1 MDAMTEEELL
11 NQLHGAISSGEALA
25 SLMRMA
31 AEGARSLFYGHA
43 ATIYFFDEKEQLL
56 VPQNWNLPEGLTSKI
71 EKLLGFEVRG
81 LRLPVIKA
89 GLYWRSMHERRAFL
103 LTTQQEITGLIAEL
117 ASDHPAAKKFVP
129 MIVRLLGYRTVLIAP
144 LVTADEVIG
153 VIDVGSKKELGNKDL
168 ERFKRLAGTL
178 SVAITNARLLEK
190 VQTAR
195 KEAETARNLLAGVFE
210 RITDGV
216 VALDKDWHYTYVNRR
231 AALMLNRDKPE
242 DLLGKHIWTEYPE
255 GVGQPFYKAFYKA
268 METQKPVYLEEYY
281 EPWDRWFE
289 NRIYPSPDGLT
300 IYFTETT
307 ERVQAREKQRKTDR
321 ALKALSEC
329 NQMVVRVGQESDL
342 LSELCR
348 IVVDVGGYKAAW
360 IGFAEDDERK
370 TVRPVAQAGLAEGD
384 LDPEAVTWDD
394 TELGRGPTGTAIR
407 TNTVRI
413 AQNVLTDPEF
423 APWREDATKLG
434 YASLLA
440 LPLHVNGHVLGAL
453 SIFASEPDA
462 FDADEL
468 KLLMELSGDLSYAIS
483 VLRTRAER
491 EKVQAALRDNERLLN
506 SILDS
511 IQDGISVLDTDLTIR
526 HTNAVMEK
534 WYAANL
540 PLRGKKCYACYHNR
554 EIPCDPCP
562 TLRCIKSGKTERDVL
577 PGPKGSPIEWLELFS
592 YPMKDPQSGKVTGVV
607 EFVRDITE
615 RVRIEHELRK
625 TSERLELAMDA
636 GEHGFWDWNL
646 DTGDVYFS
654 PRYYTMLGYEPG
666 ELPMRLETW
675 ADLMHPK
682 DRETIVPQVQQYVE
696 RAEPYSVEFRL
707 KCKDGSWKWISGRG
721 KTYEK
726 DENGV
731 PHRAVGVHVDISERK
746 RAEEEKRALQAE
758 LLQAQKLESI
768 GTMASGVAH
777 EINNPLTGMINYADL
792 IVERVK
798 DDELRKFAQGIMKEG
813 NRVAEIIKDLLYF
826 ARQEKQSHSP
836 ARMEDIIDSSLT
848 LVGATM
854 RKYQIAIEKDIQ
866 SDLPQVRCR
875 SQQIE
880 QVVINLLTNA
890 RDALNQR
897 YEGYHEDKL
906 IKLTVRTLEKDGVEW
921 IRTTV
926 EDHGIG
932 IPKDVIDRI
941 FDPFFTTKPRDV
953 GTGLGLSVSYGIVK
967 EHHGE
972 LTVESEPG
980 KYTRF
985 HLDLRVDN
993 GWSLG

>member
-1 MDAMTEEELL
+1 MDAMTEEQLL

-25 SLMRMA
+25 SVMRMA
-31 AEGARSLFYGHA
+31 AEGAKSLFSGHA
-43 ATIYFFDEKEQLL
+43 ATIYFFDENEEML

-89 GLYWRSMHERRAFL
+89 GLYWRTMHERRAFL

-117 ASDHPAAKKFVP
+117 ATDHPTVKKLVP

-153 VIDVGSKKELGNKDL
+153 VIDVGSKKELGNEDL

-255 GVGQPFYKAFYKA
+255 GIGQPFYKAFYKA

-300 IYFTETT
+300 IYFTEVT
-307 ERVQAREKQRKTDR
+307 EQVQAREKQRKTDR

-329 NQMVVRVGQESDL
+329 NQMMVRVGQESDL

-423 APWREDATKLG
+423 APWREDAMKLG

-491 EKVQAALRDNERLLN
+491 EKVQAALQDSERLLN

-540 PLRGKKCYACYHNR
+540 PLTGKKCYACYHNR

-562 TLRCIKSGKTERDVL
+562 TLRCIKSGKTEHDIV
-577 PGPKGSPIEWLELFS
+577 PGLEGSNVKWIELFS
-592 YPMKDPQSGKVTGVV
+592 YPMKDPDSGEVTSVV
-607 EFVRDITE
+607 EFMRDITA
-615 RVRIEHELRK
+615 RV
-625 TSERLELAMDA
+625 
-636 GEHGFWDWNL
+636 
-646 DTGDVYFS
+646 
-654 PRYYTMLGYEPG
+654 
-666 ELPMRLETW
+666 
-675 ADLMHPK
+675 
-682 DRETIVPQVQQYVE
+682 Q
-696 RAEPYSVEFRL
+696 
-707 KCKDGSWKWISGRG
+707 
-721 KTYEK
+721 
-726 DENGV
+726 
-731 PHRAVGVHVDISERK
+731 
-746 RAEEEKRALQAE
+746 AEEEKLAMEAQLR
-758 LLQAQKLESI
+758 QAQKLESI

-777 EINNPLTGMINYADL
+777 EINNPLTGIINYADL

-854 RKYQIAIEKDIQ
+854 RKDQIAIEKNIQ
-866 SDLPQVRCR
+866 NDLPQVRCR

-993 GWSLG
+993 EWSLG